1 MQEEHTNS
9 THSKHLLGSELK
21 NNNNYNFSSN
31 HITLPYSNNKVH
43 VEPLDTNLCSA
54 PVSSFG
60 IISDC
65 VVGSKTN
72 PWSNWSASF
81 IMSLLKVI
89 HRHTTCVGIVQKFL
103 CRPPCNHSSLTRS
116 VNFDR
121 SRPCNGEEIYT
132 IRYYRHTCSAWPS
145 WPASSSDEES
155 SETAAGKSDTI

>member
-1 MQEEHTNS
+1 MFEAKREEDEEVPNMQEEHTNS

-21 NNNNYNFSSN
+21 NNNHYSFSSN

-43 VEPLDTNLCSA
+43 VETLDTNLCSA

-81 IMSLLKVI
+81 IMSLLEVI

-103 CRPPCNHSSLTRS
+103 CRPPCNQSIVLDSIGQLRQKQ
-116 VNFDR
+116 
-121 SRPCNGEEIYT
+121 
-132 IRYYRHTCSAWPS
+132 AMQW
-145 WPASSSDEES
+145 
-155 SETAAGKSDTI
+155 